1 MKVLDLF
8 SGIGGFSLGLE
19 CAGWETVAFCEI
31 EPSCHNVLSKYWPDV
46 PIFED
51 VTKLSATDIASS
63 VDVICG
69 GFPCQDISVAGKKK
83 GITGNRSGLWK
94 EYLRLINEIRPK
106 YAIIENVANL
116 RSHGLITVLQ
126 DLWQIGYNAQWH
138 CISASA
144 LGAPHQRDRIWI
156 IAYPDRQRCECG
168 RDNWEERPVQNDQK
182 RYDSKIHQER
192 SQRQSGSGQICEI
205 LANANGESKSGLP
218 IGAQEKFS
226 LSGNNGQAGDMADSH
241 SSRKVGITGT
251 DCTAPQKC
259 RGRRI
264 NAGGSRADDRGDD
277 KSSSHEELANTNCEG
292 LQGYRQAGCF
302 SQILTQEAVGM
313 FRGTRGNQWWGLE
326 PDIPRLADGKLNP
339 DWVEWLMGF
348 PIGWTE
354 GLKRK
359 QRLVGLGNAL
369 VPIIPEMI
377 ATCINEHKNTS
388 CPSHLIRYRPSLNCS
403 I

>member
-31 EPSCHNVLSKYWPDV
+31 EPSCHKVLSKYWSDV
-46 PIFED
+46 PIFKD
-51 VTKLSATDIASS
+51 VTKLSAADITSS

-69 GFPCQDISVAGKKK
+69 GFPCQDISVAGKKA
-83 GITGNRSGLWK
+83 GIGGLRSGLWK

-126 DLWQIGYNAQWH
+126 DLWQIGYNAEWH

-156 IAYPDRQRCECG
+156 IAYPDSQRCKC
-168 RDNWEERPVQNDQK
+168 RWDNREERPVQNDQK
-182 RYDSKIHQER
+182 RYDSQIHQER
-192 SQRQSGSGQICEI
+192 SKWQSGSGQICEI
-205 LANANGESKSGLP
+205 LADTNGTSQSGLS
-218 IGAQEKFS
+218 IGTQEKFS
-226 LSGNNGQAGDMADSH
+226 LSGNNGKNNDMANSH
-241 SSRKVGITGT
+241 SSGKMGIRGA
-251 DCTAPQKC
+251 DCTASQEC
-259 RGRRI
+259 RCRRI
-264 NAGGSRADDRGDD
+264 NGGGSRADDRGND
-277 KSSSHEELANTNCEG
+277 KPSSHEELANPNSEG
-292 LQGYRQAGCF
+292 LQGYRKTGGF
-302 SQILTQEAVGM
+302 SQILTQEAVSM
-313 FRGTRGNQWWGLE
+313 FRSSRGNQWWGLE

-348 PIGWTE
+348 PISWTE
-354 GLKRK
+354 GLTRK
-359 QRLVGLGNAL
+359 QRLVALGNAL

-377 ATCINEHKNTS
+377 GTCINKYSNTS
-388 CPSHLIRYRPSLNCS
+388 
-403 I
+403 

>member
-31 EPSCHNVLSKYWPDV
+31 EPSCHKVLSKYWPDV

-51 VTKLSATDIASS
+51 VTKLSASDITTT

-69 GFPCQDISVAGKKK
+69 GFPCQDISVAGKKA
-83 GITGNRSGLWK
+83 GIGGLRSGLWK

-126 DLWQIGYNAQWH
+126 DLWQIGYDAEWH

-168 RDNWEERPVQNDQK
+168 WDNREERPVQNDEK
-182 RYDSKIHQER
+182 RHDTQIHQEW
-192 SQRQSGSGQICEI
+192 SQRQFGSGKICEI
-205 LANANGESKSGLP
+205 LADTNGTSQSGLP
-218 IGAQEKFS
+218 IGAKEKFS
-226 LSGNNGQAGDMADSH
+226 VSGNNGKNNDMANSH
-241 SSRKVGITGT
+241 SSGEMGITGA
-251 DCTAPQKC
+251 DYTAPQEC
-259 RGRRI
+259 
-264 NAGGSRADDRGDD
+264 GSRKTDSGRSRTDDRGDD
-277 KSSSHEELANTNCEG
+277 KSASHEAMANTNGEG
-292 LQGYRQAGCF
+292 LQGHWQAGGF
-302 SQILTQEAVGM
+302 SQILTQEAVSLLRSG
-313 FRGTRGNQWWGLE
+313 RGNQWWGLE

-354 GLKRK
+354 GLTRK

-377 ATCINEHKNTS
+377 ATCINEYSDTS
-388 CPSHLIRYRPSLNCS
+388 
-403 I
+403 